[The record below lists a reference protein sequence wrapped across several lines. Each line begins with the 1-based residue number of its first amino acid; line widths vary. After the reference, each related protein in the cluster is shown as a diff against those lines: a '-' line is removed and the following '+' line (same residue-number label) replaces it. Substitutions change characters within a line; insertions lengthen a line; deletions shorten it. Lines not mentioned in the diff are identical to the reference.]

1 MENTIGTEQRDT
13 RILRVFDSEG
23 KETDFQ
29 VSHSSPVQITYLK
42 VLAVLLLASEVW
54 EPLSSGK
61 AGYKS
66 DDNVVICCPPSSTYM
81 LIHSID
87 PSTRRKRRR
96 HLPSYKMASS

>member
-1 MENTIGTEQRDT
+1 MENTIGTEQHDT

-29 VSHSSPVQITYLK
+29 VSPSSPVQITYLK
-42 VLAVLLLASEVW
+42 VLAVFLLASEVW
-54 EPLSSGK
+54 EPLASGK

-66 DDNVVICCPPSSTYM
+66 DDNVVICGPPSSTYM

-96 HLPSYKMASS
+96 HLPSYKLASS